1 MSFETEDGR
10 TSHSEYYLPK
20 VKMKDYNAKIDDKN
34 FSDQQINN
42 YIKTCENIRKIAT
55 GEGDDYPTGCLLDY
69 LYFKKI

>member
-55 GEGDDYPTGCLLDY
+55 GEGDDHPTGCLLDY

>member
-1 MSFETEDGR
+1 
-10 TSHSEYYLPK
+10 
-20 VKMKDYNAKIDDKN
+20 MKDYNAKIDDKN